1 MMSAHKQLTPELRK
15 IFGEIADLLIPA
27 YKNLPAAT
35 TVGVH
40 EKLLDDV
47 LGFRPD
53 IAEAFF
59 RGLGEIQSGK
69 VSENLNA
76 LYRADAEAFGAISLA
91 ASGGYYM
98 APEVRTALGYP
109 GQESLTYNPHET
121 PDYLVDHLLERVARR
136 GPIYRPTPVK

>member
-1 MMSAHKQLTPELRK
+1 MMSSHKQLTPALRK
-15 IFGEIADLLIPA
+15 TFGEIADLLIPA

-53 IAEAFF
+53 IVDAFF
-59 RGLGEIQSGK
+59 RGLAEIQSGK
-69 VSENLNA
+69 ISEDLNA
-76 LYRADAEAFGAISLA
+76 LYRADPDAFGAISLA

-98 APEVRTALGYP
+98 SPEVRAALGYP
-109 GQESLTYNPHET
+109 GQESLTYDPHAT
-121 PDYLVDHLLERVARR
+121 PDYLVDHLLERVALR
-136 GPIYRPTPVK
+136 GPIYRPTPTK